1 MTEKQ
6 KRFVDA
12 FIETGDTLEAAIRA
26 GYSPAHAQR
35 VKRQPG
41 VKSYIA
47 QRIAEAVITR
57 MTSSDEILE
66 YYVERVRKDGG
77 TSIHINSVEQLAECM
92 GYFGTT
98 DDILALRALCRAYLR
113 MAAGEP
119 GRVRTHEAKVPRG
132 DSRPIDSPEGGHA
145 YWILRSELDL
155 GCADKEC
162 SNCGRVSLISS
173 YYCHSCGC
181 RMDEASPQYGDWDDD

>member
-77 TSIHINSVEQLAECM
+77 TTLHINSVEQLAECM

-98 DDILALRALCRAYLR
+98 GEMDAFKGLADGANPWYAQGADHRSFSK
-113 MAAGEP
+113 G
-119 GRVRTHEAKVPRG
+119 G
-132 DSRPIDSPEGGHA
+132 DVHHQP
-145 YWILRSELDL
+145 
-155 GCADKEC
+155 
-162 SNCGRVSLISS
+162 
-173 YYCHSCGC
+173 
-181 RMDEASPQYGDWDDD
+181 